1 MSQEIIELNAQQKDA
16 LKEIGNI
23 GAGNAATAFAQFLDS
38 KIEMTVPSVDLIP
51 INRVAEITGNEERKM
66 AGILLKI
73 MGQAPGNI
81 LLIITAESVKHILKL
96 MLNKDVDIDSL
107 GQVEQSAL
115 KEVGNILTGAYL
127 TSINKTT
134 NLDLIQSVPGFAYD
148 MAAAIL
154 SSSFISSAR
163 TSDHV
168 LLIQTRFMSEGYQIE
183 AHLFLI
189 PAEGSL
195 KKILHSLGLDEYE

>member
-1 MSQEIIELNAQQKDA
+1 MSQEIIELNDQQKDA

-38 KIEMTVPSVDLIP
+38 KIEMTVPSVELIP
-51 INRVAEITGNEERKM
+51 INKVAEITGNEEQKM

-81 LLIITAESVKHILKL
+81 LLIITEDSVKHLLKL
-96 MLNKDVDIDSL
+96 MINKNVDLDNL
-107 GQVEQSAL
+107 GQVERSAL

-168 LLIQTRFMSEGYQIE
+168 LLIQTRFISEGYEIQ

-189 PAEGSL
+189 PDSGSL
-195 KKILHSLGLDEYE
+195 KKILQSLGLDEYE